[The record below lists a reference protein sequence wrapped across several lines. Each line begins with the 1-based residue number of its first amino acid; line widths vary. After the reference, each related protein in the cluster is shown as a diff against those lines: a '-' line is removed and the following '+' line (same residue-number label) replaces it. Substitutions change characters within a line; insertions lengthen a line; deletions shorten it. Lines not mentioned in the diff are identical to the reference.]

1 VQIVSYSTP
10 TTPGNCRV
18 LFAVVMD
25 RRTAPKRTMQLLDL
39 KPAWLKF
46 MDHYE
51 RNTVLD
57 GDNCFLHMQVSLSG
71 ACDFASHAPSMHD
84 CNHCLCNV
92 VQLSACISGM
102 TQDSTRLLA
111 LMQWHGH
118 TCAAVVHCRLQSLAS
133 ALQPSTELA
142 VTLCVLLAAGQ
153 EATW

>member
-51 RNTVLD
+51 PNMVLD

-71 ACDFASHAPSMHD
+71 ACDLHVIHQSSKHMH
-84 CNHCLCNV
+84 
-92 VQLSACISGM
+92 
-102 TQDSTRLLA
+102 
-111 LMQWHGH
+111 
-118 TCAAVVHCRLQSLAS
+118 
-133 ALQPSTELA
+133 
-142 VTLCVLLAAGQ
+142 VLVIIVYAMYSIVR
-153 EATW
+153 

>member
-1 VQIVSYSTP
+1 MPRNSAELCGGPCSYKYGGELGVQIVSYSTP

-57 GDNCFLHMQVSLSG
+57 GDNCFLHMQVSLS
-71 ACDFASHAPSMHD
+71 
-84 CNHCLCNV
+84 
-92 VQLSACISGM
+92 
-102 TQDSTRLLA
+102 
-111 LMQWHGH
+111 
-118 TCAAVVHCRLQSLAS
+118 AAYDLHVF
-133 ALQPSTELA
+133 
-142 VTLCVLLAAGQ
+142 
-153 EATW
+153 

>member
-1 VQIVSYSTP
+1 MQIVSYSTP

-57 GDNCFLHMQVSLSG
+57 GDNCFLHMQVSLS
-71 ACDFASHAPSMHD
+71 
-84 CNHCLCNV
+84 
-92 VQLSACISGM
+92 
-102 TQDSTRLLA
+102 
-111 LMQWHGH
+111 
-118 TCAAVVHCRLQSLAS
+118 AAYDLHIIHQVCMFIIIV
-133 ALQPSTELA
+133 
-142 VTLCVLLAAGQ
+142 
-153 EATW
+153 